1 MFTYQIKIEYLG
13 TKFVGWQFQK
23 NGLSIQE
30 VLEKTLSNFLKHKVS
45 VIGSGRTDAGVH
57 ASGQSAH
64 FKTGKK
70 IINKDKF
77 VASINF
83 FLRKYPIVILILKKK
98 TNKFHARY
106 SANKRVYKYFIIN
119 RRSSLVLE
127 KNKAWHIKNKL
138 DLKIMKKGSAIV
150 DVAIDQGGCFE
161 TSKPTTHENPIYELE
176 GIMHYCVANMP
187 GAVARTSTIALGNV
201 TMPFILSL
209 LNKGWKNACKD
220 DQHLLNGLNVHAGH
234 LTCKPVGIALNIKTI
249 DPDSALTI

>member
-83 FLRKYPIVILILKKK
+83 FLRKYPIVILSLKKK

-138 DLKIMKKGSAIV
+138 DLKIMKKGAKI
-150 DVAIDQGGCFE
+150 
-161 TSKPTTHENPIYELE
+161 LE
-176 GIMHYCVANMP
+176 GTHNF
-187 GAVARTSTIALGNV
+187 STFRSSSCDAKSPVKTLKRALVKKEKNKI
-201 TMPFILSL
+201 ILSFVSKSFL
-209 LNKGWKNACKD
+209 HQQVRSMVGCLKYLGEGKWTLKDFNNAFSSKKRSMCAPPAPPY
-220 DQHLLNGLNVHAGH
+220 GLYLHKVRY
-234 LTCKPVGIALNIKTI
+234 
-249 DPDSALTI
+249 